1 MQRPRVI
8 CLAATLVAGA
18 SMLASVPAAGQSA
31 LFPGELR
38 PSVPGQSDIGQLD
51 QSGEQT
57 NGQTGNGSLIGP
69 SLYSTSPETGAG
81 TSGFVSIGNRK
92 VKVKVK
98 PGSPPAAPVADRATL
113 LANPAQL
120 GTAALRPKSRLRKG
134 GLLDLPRAVELQRP
148 LNVPPDFVIVPPIA
162 PLRQLVVD
170 LNPFGPTGV
179 HVGTFYLLPAVELTG
194 GWDSNPQHATIAKS
208 APEYL
213 LAPEL
218 MGSSDWERHSL
229 TFNIHGSYLGYGSTF
244 FPNSPVWL
252 NRPGLDSRVNGRMD
266 VDSHDHVDI
275 EGRFL
280 IGTDNPGSPNIQAG
294 LEDLPITLNGGAT
307 LGYTHVFNRFEIT
320 AKGTFDRYLWQKS
333 FLTDGTYS
341 SNGDRNYDQ
350 IGGSLRGSYDLLPGV
365 KPFFQVDSDERVHD
379 ITVDDTGA
387 MRDSDGQIYKVGTS
401 FLFSGKLTGEISVGR
416 TQREYRDPALAEVA
430 GPMVDGSLLYTP
442 NSTHHGEV
450 QRRHHHRRTHCRRGV
465 GRVAPRLHARGRP
478 RFPPL
483 AHGRDEARLCRRRL
497 RRDGPTR
504 PSLFHQ
510 HGAHLQVHARGV
522 AARRVPPRLAQ
533 LERLQCRLPVQPLPA
548 DAAAAALT
556 GAPETDG
563 TTRHFKG
570 CASCSILGEQNRLVV
585 PGAMDHM

>member
-1 MQRPRVI
+1 VQRPRVI

-51 QSGEQT
+51 QSGEQN
-57 NGQTGNGSLIGP
+57 NGQTGNGSLFGP
-69 SLYSTSPETGAG
+69 SPYSTSPESGAG
-81 TSGFVSIGNRK
+81 TLGFVSIGNRK

-134 GLLDLPRAVELQRP
+134 GLVDLPRAVELQRP
-148 LNVPPDFVIVPPIA
+148 LNLPPDFVIVPPIA
-162 PLRQLVVD
+162 PLRQFVVD

-252 NRPGLDSRVNGRMD
+252 NRPGLDSRVNGRID
-266 VDSHDHVDI
+266 VGSHDHFDI

-294 LEDLPITLNGGAT
+294 LEDLPITLDGGAT

-320 AKGTFDRYLWQKS
+320 AKGTFDRNVWQKS

-365 KPFFQVDSDERVHD
+365 KPFFEVDSDERVHD
-379 ITVDDTGA
+379 MTVDSTGA
-387 MRDSDGQIYKVGTS
+387 MRDSDGQIYKAGTS

-416 TQREYRDPALAEVA
+416 TQREYRDPTLAEVA
-430 GPMVDGSLLYTP
+430 GPMVDGSLLFTP
-442 NSTHHGEV
+442 TPLTTVKFNAVTTTGELIIV
-450 QRRHHHRRTHCRRGV
+450 GASGV
-465 GRVAPRLHARGRP
+465 
-478 RFPPL
+478 
-483 AHGRDEARLCRRRL
+483 L
-497 RRDGPTR
+497 RRDYT
-504 PSLFHQ
+504 LEVDHDF
-510 HGAHLQVHARGV
+510 
-522 AARRVPPRLAQ
+522 RRW
-533 LERLQCRLPVQPLPA
+533 
-548 DAAAAALT
+548 LT
-556 GAPETDG
+556 GAMKLGYAVDEYVGMDRLDHRYFISTAL
-563 TTRHFKG
+563 TYKFTREVW
-570 CASCSILGEQNRLVV
+570 LRGEFRHDWLNSNVYNVDYQSNLFLLTLRLQR
-585 PGAMDHM
+585 

>member
-1 MQRPRVI
+1 
-8 CLAATLVAGA
+8 
-18 SMLASVPAAGQSA
+18 MLASVPAAGQSA

-51 QSGEQT
+51 QSGEQN
-57 NGQTGNGSLIGP
+57 NGQTGNGSLFGP
-69 SLYSTSPETGAG
+69 SPYSTSPESGAG
-81 TSGFVSIGNRK
+81 TLGFVSIGNRK

-134 GLLDLPRAVELQRP
+134 GLVDLPRAVELQRP
-148 LNVPPDFVIVPPIA
+148 LNLPPDFVIVPPIA
-162 PLRQLVVD
+162 PLRQFVVD

-252 NRPGLDSRVNGRMD
+252 NRPGLDSRVNGRID
-266 VDSHDHVDI
+266 VGSHDHFDI

-294 LEDLPITLNGGAT
+294 LEDLPITLDGGAT

-320 AKGTFDRYLWQKS
+320 AKGTFDRNVWQKS

-365 KPFFQVDSDERVHD
+365 KPFFEVDSDERVHD
-379 ITVDDTGA
+379 MTVDSTGA
-387 MRDSDGQIYKVGTS
+387 MRDSDGQIYKAGTS

-416 TQREYRDPALAEVA
+416 TQREYRDPTLAEVA
-430 GPMVDGSLLYTP
+430 GPMVDGSLLFTP
-442 NSTHHGEV
+442 TPLTTVKFNAVTTTGELIIV
-450 QRRHHHRRTHCRRGV
+450 GASGV
-465 GRVAPRLHARGRP
+465 
-478 RFPPL
+478 
-483 AHGRDEARLCRRRL
+483 L
-497 RRDGPTR
+497 RRDYT
-504 PSLFHQ
+504 LEVDHDF
-510 HGAHLQVHARGV
+510 
-522 AARRVPPRLAQ
+522 RRW
-533 LERLQCRLPVQPLPA
+533 
-548 DAAAAALT
+548 LT
-556 GAPETDG
+556 GAMKLGYAVDEYVGMDRLDHRYFISTAL
-563 TTRHFKG
+563 TYKFTREVW
-570 CASCSILGEQNRLVV
+570 LRGEFRHDWLNSNVYNVDYQSNLFLLTLRLQR
-585 PGAMDHM
+585 

>member
-1 MQRPRVI
+1 VQRPRVI

-51 QSGEQT
+51 QSGEQN
-57 NGQTGNGSLIGP
+57 NGQTGNGSLFGP
-69 SLYSTSPETGAG
+69 SPYSTSPESGAG
-81 TSGFVSIGNRK
+81 TLGFVSIGNRK

-134 GLLDLPRAVELQRP
+134 GLVDLPRAVELQRP
-148 LNVPPDFVIVPPIA
+148 LNLPPDFVIVPPIA
-162 PLRQLVVD
+162 PLRQFVVD

-252 NRPGLDSRVNGRMD
+252 NRPGLDSRVNGRID
-266 VDSHDHVDI
+266 VDSHDHFDI

-294 LEDLPITLNGGAT
+294 LEDLPITLDGGAT

-320 AKGTFDRYLWQKS
+320 AKGTFDRNVWQKS

-365 KPFFQVDSDERVHD
+365 KPFFEVDSDERVHD
-379 ITVDDTGA
+379 MTVDSTGA
-387 MRDSDGQIYKVGTS
+387 MRDSDGQIYKAGTS

-416 TQREYRDPALAEVA
+416 TQREYRDPTLAEVA
-430 GPMVDGSLLYTP
+430 GPMVDGSLLFTP
-442 NSTHHGEV
+442 TPLTTVKFNAVTTTGELIIV
-450 QRRHHHRRTHCRRGV
+450 GASGV
-465 GRVAPRLHARGRP
+465 
-478 RFPPL
+478 
-483 AHGRDEARLCRRRL
+483 L
-497 RRDGPTR
+497 RRDYT
-504 PSLFHQ
+504 LEVDHDF
-510 HGAHLQVHARGV
+510 
-522 AARRVPPRLAQ
+522 RRW
-533 LERLQCRLPVQPLPA
+533 
-548 DAAAAALT
+548 LT
-556 GAPETDG
+556 GAMKLGYAVDEYVGMDRLDHRYFISTAL
-563 TTRHFKG
+563 TYKFTREVW
-570 CASCSILGEQNRLVV
+570 LRGEFRHDWLNSNVYNVDYQSNLFLLTLRLQR
-585 PGAMDHM
+585 